1 VAEQKP
7 KEEAGEKKQSSQK
20 PILFIGLA
28 VFNMVVVIGVAFM
41 LYSWQ
46 KKEAA
51 KTTIED
57 VVEGEKAEQD
67 QDKIEAEELVGQL
80 VPLETFLVNLAGVRG
95 GRLLKVTMSLEV
107 DSVDVQNEVE
117 KRKAEIRD
125 TILILL
131 SSKSFDQVSSK
142 DGKDFLREEVRDT
155 LNSFLTKGKVKSVL
169 FTEFF
174 YN

>member
-1 VAEQKP
+1 VAEKKP
-7 KEEAGEKKQSSQK
+7 SENEGEVKQSSQK

-28 VFNMVVVIGVAFM
+28 VFNLVVVIGVAYM
-41 LYSWQ
+41 LYSM
-46 KKEAA
+46 KKQEEA
-51 KTTIED
+51 KTTIQD
-57 VVEGEKAEQD
+57 VIEGEHAEQEK
-67 QDKIEAEELVGQL
+67 DKVEAEELVGQL

-107 DSVDVQNEVE
+107 DSVGVQSEIE

>member
-7 KEEAGEKKQSSQK
+7 KDNEGEKKQSSQK

-28 VFNMVVVIGVAFM
+28 VFNMVVVIGVAYM
-41 LYSWQ
+41 LYSW
-46 KKEAA
+46 KKHEEA
-51 KTTIED
+51 KTTIQD
-57 VVEGEKAEQD
+57 VVEGEHAEQEK
-67 QDKIEAEELVGQL
+67 DKVEAEELVGQL

-107 DSVDVQNEVE
+107 DSVDVQNEID

>member
-1 VAEQKP
+1 MADEKP
-7 KEEAGEKKQSSQK
+7 KENEGEKKQSSQK

-28 VFNMVVVIGVAFM
+28 VFNLVVVIGVAYM
-41 LYSWQ
+41 LYSW
-46 KKEAA
+46 KKHEEA
-51 KTTIED
+51 KTTIQD
-57 VVEGEKAEQD
+57 VVEGEHAEQER
-67 QDKIEAEELVGQL
+67 DKLEEEELVGL
-80 VPLETFLVNLAGVRG
+80 SVPLETFLVNLAGVRG

-131 SSKSFDQVSSK
+131 SSKSFDQVSSR

>member
-1 VAEQKP
+1 MADEKP
-7 KEEAGEKKQSSQK
+7 KENEGEKKQSSQK

-28 VFNMVVVIGVAFM
+28 VFNLVVVIGVAYM
-41 LYSWQ
+41 LYSW
-46 KKEAA
+46 KKHEEAQ
-51 KTTIED
+51 TTIQD
-57 VVEGEKAEQD
+57 VVEGEHAEQEH
-67 QDKIEAEELVGQL
+67 DKLEEEELLGL
-80 VPLETFLVNLAGVRG
+80 SVPLETFLVNLAGVRG

-107 DSVDVQNEVE
+107 DGVDVQNEVE

-131 SSKSFDQVSSK
+131 SSKSFDQVSSR

>member
-1 VAEQKP
+1 MAEQKP

-28 VFNMVVVIGVAFM
+28 VFNMVVVIGVAYM
-41 LYSWQ
+41 LYSW
-46 KKEAA
+46 KKQEEA
-51 KTTIED
+51 KTTIQD
-57 VVEGEKAEQD
+57 VVEGEHAEQEK
-67 QDKIEAEELVGQL
+67 DKIEAEELVGQL

-107 DSVDVQNEVE
+107 DNVDVQSEIE